1 MSVASIPDTSLGLTS
16 SEIQILRQQQQI
28 ALQGGH
34 TGNGASRGRGTGRT
48 SNSSSR
54 AASAASSHGRLL
66 LDPMSLRALSHQLD
80 GLQQQI
86 QNRLEYVCSFLLI
99 LPFYFYVSGICQ
111 ALCGP
116 ICSTALPRNPLH
128 YSSKLDSVHSDP
140 HQLEDQMQLSIR
152 NSYDRAG
159 NVIRNADA
167 EIARTRAILA
177 SIDDLENELAK
188 IGHIREIVKSY
199 RGRIEGLDQRLDQA
213 ARRRL

>member
-16 SEIQILRQQQQI
+16 SEIQILRQQQQL

-34 TGNGASRGRGTGRT
+34 TGNGVSRGRGTGRT

-54 AASAASSHGRLL
+54 AASAASSQGRLL

-86 QNRLEYVCSFLLI
+86 QNRLEY
-99 LPFYFYVSGICQ
+99 
-111 ALCGP
+111 
-116 ICSTALPRNPLH
+116 
-128 YSSKLDSVHSDP
+128 
-140 HQLEDQMQLSIR
+140 LEDQMQLSIQ

-167 EIARTRAILA
+167 EIARTRSILA
-177 SIDDLENELAK
+177 SIDELENELAK
-188 IGHIREIVKSY
+188 IGHIREIVRAY

-213 ARRRL
+213 ARRRR

>member
-1 MSVASIPDTSLGLTS
+1 MSAASIPDTSLGLTS

-34 TGNGASRGRGTGRT
+34 TGNGVSRGRGTGRT

-54 AASAASSHGRLL
+54 ATSAASSHGRLL

-86 QNRLEYVCSFLLI
+86 QNRLEY
-99 LPFYFYVSGICQ
+99 
-111 ALCGP
+111 
-116 ICSTALPRNPLH
+116 
-128 YSSKLDSVHSDP
+128 
-140 HQLEDQMQLSIR
+140 LEDQMQLSIH

-159 NVIRNADA
+159 NVIHNADA
-167 EIARTRAILA
+167 EIARTRSILA

-188 IGHIREIVKSY
+188 IGHIREIVRAY

-213 ARRRL
+213 ARRRR

>member
-28 ALQGGH
+28 AQQGGH
-34 TGNGASRGRGTGRT
+34 TGNGVSRGRGTGRT

-86 QNRLEYVCSFLLI
+86 QNRLEY
-99 LPFYFYVSGICQ
+99 
-111 ALCGP
+111 
-116 ICSTALPRNPLH
+116 
-128 YSSKLDSVHSDP
+128 
-140 HQLEDQMQLSIR
+140 LEDQMQLSIQ

-167 EIARTRAILA
+167 EIARTRSILS

-188 IGHIREIVKSY
+188 IGHIREIVRAY

-213 ARRRL
+213 ARRRR